1 MTDTFEQERLQD
13 LQSLQLLDT
22 LPEKEYDDITSLAG
36 FICNTP
42 ISLVTLVTDTRQFF
56 KSRRGVDI
64 TETPIELSFCAHA
77 IKGPQKPFIVED
89 ARKDTRFKDNPFVTG
104 PPHVAFYLGIPL
116 ISSKGNALGTLCVID
131 NKPRKLNQ
139 KKLEALGSLANQV
152 VHLFELRKKRLE
164 IEQNEKRFKGL
175 VQNGA
180 DLIAILDSEANYR
193 YVSPTSANVL
203 GISPEEFMGENAFK
217 FIHPEDQ
224 EVVYANLKRVENE
237 KHITIKPFRF
247 KNGDGEWRWIE
258 TIITNL
264 LENPAIEGLVA
275 NSRDV
280 TERMLAEEKLKK
292 SEAYYRGLY
301 NSQTNYV
308 LRTDLKGNYTY
319 VNKKF
324 VEEFGW
330 LYPDG
335 KILGKNSLP
344 SIRDYHHQNVQE
356 KVDHCIAE
364 PGKVIKVEIDKP
376 TSDGKT
382 VTTLW
387 DFVCIVNAEG
397 KPTEL
402 QCIGLDITARITSE
416 KALKESEQRYSDLFH
431 LSPQPMWV
439 YDIKTLNFLDINEAA
454 IKHYGY
460 SYEEFRNMTIR
471 KIRPESEIPKL
482 EAALQ
487 QMNPSGKCP
496 SPSEHVH
503 KKKNGEEIIVEI
515 RSQKLL
521 YKGKEARVVLA
532 TDITERYKY
541 IQAIELQNKKLK
553 KIAWTQSHVVRAPL
567 ARIMGLIELL
577 KDNSFPVDE
586 NEREQLLKDVL
597 HSAIEFDEI
606 IRKIVHTTAL

>member
-1 MTDTFEQERLQD
+1 MRTF
-13 LQSLQLLDT
+13 
-22 LPEKEYDDITSLAG
+22 
-36 FICNTP
+36 
-42 ISLVTLVTDTRQFF
+42 
-56 KSRRGVDI
+56 
-64 TETPIELSFCAHA
+64 
-77 IKGPQKPFIVED
+77 
-89 ARKDTRFKDNPFVTG
+89 
-104 PPHVAFYLGIPL
+104 
-116 ISSKGNALGTLCVID
+116 
-131 NKPRKLNQ
+131 
-139 KKLEALGSLANQV
+139 
-152 VHLFELRKKRLE
+152 
-164 IEQNEKRFKGL
+164 
-175 VQNGA
+175 
-180 DLIAILDSEANYR
+180 
-193 YVSPTSANVL
+193 
-203 GISPEEFMGENAFK
+203 
-217 FIHPEDQ
+217 
-224 EVVYANLKRVENE
+224 KRVENE
-237 KHITIKPFRF
+237 KQITIKPFRF

-292 SEAYYRGLY
+292 SEAYYRCLY

-308 LRTDLKGNYTY
+308 LRTDLNGNYTY

-330 LYPDG
+330 LYPEG
-335 KILGKNSLP
+335 KIWGKNAMP
-344 SIRDYHHQNVQE
+344 STMDYHHQKVQE
-356 KVDHCIAE
+356 KVGQCIAE

-387 DFVCIVNAEG
+387 DFICIVDAEG
-397 KPTEL
+397 KPSEL
-402 QCIGLDITARITSE
+402 QCIGLDITARIKSE

-439 YDIKTLNFLDINEAA
+439 YDIHTLKFLDVNEAA

-460 SYEEFRNMTIR
+460 SSEEFKNMTIR

-482 EAALQ
+482 EATLQ
-487 QMNPSGKCP
+487 QLNQSGKCP
-496 SPSEHVH
+496 LPIEYVH

-515 RSQKLL
+515 RSEILS
-521 YKGKEARVVLA
+521 YNGKEAKVVLA
-532 TDITERYKY
+532 TDITERSKY
-541 IQAIELQNKKLK
+541 IHAIELQNKKLK

-577 KDNSFPVDE
+577 KDNSFEVDE
-586 NEREQLLKDVL
+586 KEKEQLLKDVF

-606 IRKIVHTTAL
+606 IRKIVHTTEQNEK